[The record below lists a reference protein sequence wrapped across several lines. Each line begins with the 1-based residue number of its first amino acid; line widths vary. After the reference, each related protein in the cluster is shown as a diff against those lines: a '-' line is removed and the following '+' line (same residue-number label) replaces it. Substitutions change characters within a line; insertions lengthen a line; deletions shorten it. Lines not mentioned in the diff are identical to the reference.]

1 MQRRIG
7 KVKRSGDSDTD
18 TNLHKFSAPV
28 PKFLKG
34 HKFSF
39 GKVLEKFWKSSGKPN
54 LDKSRICYRFV
65 KDFLKGNNYLYSFV

>member
-39 GKVLEKFWKSSGKPN
+39 GKPKQKYHF
-54 LDKSRICYRFV
+54 C
-65 KDFLKGNNYLYSFV
+65 